1 MLCCGKCI
9 GDQWLFEKII
19 SSYLE
24 GRGTCS
30 LCGAIEK
37 PLVKIDEVDEL
48 RDRFETLLGIYRKD
62 ENGAS
67 ILKLFRDDWCLFKDE
82 KINDANAMKF
92 LSILFGDD
100 VREES
105 KFVPSQDFDVPHME
119 SWADLR
125 EELKHVN
132 RFFPKTEFDLE
143 RLQKLLT
150 LLSISSQEFRS
161 VWFRSRIE
169 RDLKPFSKTEMGAPP
184 PKLAASGRANPVG
197 IPYLYLSSDEATAV
211 AEVRPHP
218 GDRICVARFNVPS
231 AANFVDLRSPRAT
244 VSPFLLDEEQEI
256 GMLRRDIG
264 FLEGLAKELRTPVL
278 PNDAAVDYIPSQYL
292 CELIKD
298 SGFDGV
304 VYGSS
309 VGDGINLAMFNP
321 DFADVGL
328 VEEVSVTRVA
338 VSVENIVR

>member
-9 GDQWLFEKII
+9 GDQWLFEKVI

-24 GRGTCS
+24 GRGACP
-30 LCGAIEK
+30 LCGAANK
-37 PLVKIDEVDEL
+37 PLMKIDEVDEL
-48 RDRFETLLGIYRKD
+48 RDRFEALLGIYRKD
-62 ENGAS
+62 ENGLP
-67 ILKLFRDDWCLFKDE
+67 ILKLFRDDWCLFEDQN
-82 KINDANAMKF
+82 INDVNAIKF

-100 VREES
+100 VREGS
-105 KFVPSQDFDVPHME
+105 KFVPSKDFDVPHME
-119 SWADLR
+119 SWSDLR

-143 RLQKLLT
+143 RLQNLLKLLS
-150 LLSISSQEFRS
+150 LSSKMFVSL
-161 VWFRSRIE
+161 WFRSRIE
-169 RDLKPFSKTEMGAPP
+169 RDKKSFSATEMGAPP

-218 GDRICVARFNVPS
+218 GDLICVAKFNIPS
-231 AANFVDLRSPRAT
+231 DANFVDLRNPRAT
-244 VSPFLLDEEQEI
+244 VSPFLLDDEQQI

-309 VGDGINLAMFNP
+309 VGDGINLAIFNP
-321 DFADVGL
+321 SSAKVGL
-328 VEEVSVTRVA
+328 VEEFSVTRVK
-338 VSVENIVR
+338 VSVEKSAH